1 LQQPSPYRI
10 AIAATFTADPIA
22 LPLAFWSGPLS
33 TPLETAFAPFDQVL
47 QSLLDPSSVLR
58 TNGHGLNVVLFRHED
73 LGESTRR
80 GENLKAL
87 AGALAAVPAGPA
99 PYLVIACAESDVHE
113 STVLRQV
120 ADSKGHVTF
129 LEATW
134 IAERYPVKRTF
145 SPDGEKLGG
154 IPYTEDYFI
163 ALAAT
168 VVRVAHALQ
177 HPPAKVLALDCDN
190 TLWQGICGEDGPEGV
205 RLTPGHAALQRFAVE
220 QRAQGMLLVLAS
232 KNNWNDV
239 EATFAAHPEFPLRLE
254 HITAHRVNWAP
265 KPGNLEALA
274 KELSLGLD
282 SFVFL
287 DDSRKEVSEVARELP
302 QVVSIEVPHAGDELA
317 QFTKHLW
324 VCDRLRL
331 TETDRQRAESY
342 ARTQEFGKA
351 LAQAQSLADFYD
363 NLELQV
369 QVRGVEAADFARA
382 SQLTQRTNQFNLTTI
397 RRSEA
402 DLHRLW
408 DERAELF
415 RIDVRDR
422 FGEYGFTGLLIGKA
436 AHGCYAVDTFLLSC
450 RVLGRGVEHAVMRW
464 LGAHASRLGLREV
477 ELPFSATAKNQ
488 PAAAFL
494 KELGAISLPFR
505 ATAEELARAQLSADA
520 PAAPAVEAN
529 AAPKAEARRSLDYAL
544 LATQLASVERLKLAM
559 RPDSVA
565 PVGIFATGTE
575 TRLARLWQELLP
587 AAQVEAS
594 SNFFE
599 LGGHSLLAVLLLTK
613 ISESFG
619 VELGI
624 DEAYSIDMTLERMA
638 RRIDEAQAFANLDR
652 REYQLL
658 FAEIARLS
666 DAEVRE
672 ALERETTTSD
682 AHSLGL

>member
-1 LQQPSPYRI
+1 
-10 AIAATFTADPIA
+10 
-22 LPLAFWSGPLS
+22 
-33 TPLETAFAPFDQVL
+33 
-47 QSLLDPSSVLR
+47 
-58 TNGHGLNVVLFRHED
+58 
-73 LGESTRR
+73 
-80 GENLKAL
+80 
-87 AGALAAVPAGPA
+87 
-99 PYLVIACAESDVHE
+99 
-113 STVLRQV
+113 
-120 ADSKGHVTF
+120 
-129 LEATW
+129 
-134 IAERYPVKRTF
+134 
-145 SPDGEKLGG
+145 
-154 IPYTEDYFI
+154 
-163 ALAAT
+163 
-168 VVRVAHALQ
+168 
-177 HPPAKVLALDCDN
+177 
-190 TLWQGICGEDGPEGV
+190 
-205 RLTPGHAALQRFAVE
+205 
-220 QRAQGMLLVLAS
+220 
-232 KNNWNDV
+232 
-239 EATFAAHPEFPLRLE
+239 
-254 HITAHRVNWAP
+254 VNWDP
-265 KPGNLEALA
+265 KPGKLEALA

-302 QVVSIEVPHAGDELA
+302 QVVSIEVPHASEDLA
-317 QFTKHLW
+317 RFTQHLW

-342 ARTQEFGKA
+342 VQTQEFGKA
-351 LAQAQSLADFYD
+351 LAQAQSLADFYS

-402 DLHRLW
+402 ELHRLW
-408 DERAELF
+408 EERAEIF

-422 FGEYGFTGLLIGKA
+422 FGDYGFTGLLIGRA
-436 AHGCYAVDTFLLSC
+436 VHGCYTVDTFLLSC

-488 PAAAFL
+488 PAATFL

-505 ATAEELARAQLSADA
+505 LTAEELARVQLKAEAAVAQ
-520 PAAPAVEAN
+520 PVEKT
-529 AAPKAEARRSLDYAL
+529 AAPKAKRRRSLDYAL
-544 LATQLASVERLKLAM
+544 IAMELASVERLKRAM
-559 RPDSVA
+559 RPASGA
-565 PVGIFATGTE
+565 PVGKFATGTE
-575 TRLARLWQELLP
+575 TRLAGLWRELLP

-638 RRIDEAQAFANLDR
+638 RRIDEAQAFAGLDR

-666 DAEVRE
+666 DAEVLD
-672 ALERETTTSD
+672 ALEKEAAASD
-682 AHSLGL
+682 AHSLSL